1 MTRNGDAIDRRRIQT
16 EFGTTF
22 FVEAAAGTGK
32 TTALVGRIVG
42 MVRAGIGTLAQTVAV
57 TFTEKAA
64 GEMKLRLRLDIEK
77 ARTGSA
83 PQERARL
90 DRALEELE
98 LARIGTIHAFCGDLL
113 SERPV
118 EAGVDPLFT
127 VAAEDEAT
135 GLADQAFERWL
146 HAMLIDPPEGPRRI
160 LRRRTGWDPP
170 QHQLRDA
177 MHALCQHRD
186 FPAPWRRDPF
196 DRDGAID
203 ALIAELAELGRLA
216 PTSSWPGDP
225 LARNLSEIAVFV
237 REATQL
243 EAVAGRDYDG
253 LEAELRE
260 LARNRRRFRGWQW
273 KGSAKTTF
281 GALSRDDVLAHR
293 DRVKASLA
301 AFIEA
306 SDADLAPLVHEALRT
321 AIADYELLKMKAGR
335 LDFLDL
341 LIKTRNLVR
350 DNAAVREDLQKRFT
364 HFFVDE
370 FQDTD
375 PLQAEILLLLAA
387 DDPKE
392 ANWRAARSVPGKLF
406 LVGDPKQ
413 SIYRFRRAD
422 VALYEEVKKHLLARG
437 AVLLH
442 LTKSFRAPPSI
453 QRFVNDAFAPAM
465 TADASA
471 GEAAYVPLQEAR
483 NEITGRPTIIALP
496 IPEPYSDFGRIADW
510 QINESTPLAVG
521 AFIDWL
527 ITTSGWTVEEDGQAV
542 PIRPR
547 HIALLF
553 RRFRSFRTDVTRPY
567 MRALEARRIPHVLVG
582 GRSFHDREEV
592 LALRNALTAIEWPED
607 ELKVFATLHGP
618 LFALSDEAL
627 LAYRQHV
634 EIDGTIA
641 RRHLNPM
648 HSADQATLSGATAD
662 VANALDL
669 LRRLHLGRNHRP
681 IAQTV
686 TMLLEAVRA
695 HAGIALWPNG
705 EQALANCQRLID
717 MARKSERD
725 ASSFRAFVERL
736 EEQAEHGEAD
746 EAPVVEEGTEGV
758 RVMTVYKAKG
768 LEFPIVILADPTYKP
783 TRDTPSRHVD
793 PARDLWVEPLCGAAP
808 VELREASSLELKRD
822 QAEAIRVA
830 YVAATR
836 TRDLLIAPVC
846 GDEPIEGWFEVLNP
860 MLYPPD
866 HARRAAALAP
876 GCPVFGEDSVLRR
889 GPKGK
894 VPARGPVR
902 PGLHDRE
909 NGGAPVVWWDP
920 AALTLEVEELAP
932 VRHQRL
938 LEADPDGA
946 AAQPNEQHYAAWK
959 AERAALRASASQ
971 PSLSVETVT
980 AFARKKTSVTDESAV
995 EGVTSAEAPVE
1006 IERLPRGDI
1015 ERPGGRR
1022 FGALVHAMLGSID
1035 LNASPDT
1042 IREAASI
1049 QGRGVA
1055 ATDEEMRAAEATV
1068 SIVLAH
1074 PILRK
1079 AAASEGN
1086 GLRRETPVI
1095 LRLNDGSL
1103 IEGVVDLAFKEAAG
1117 WTVVDFKTDRE
1128 FEESSDRYAR
1138 QVRVYAE
1145 AVAAATSLPAR
1156 GVLLVI

>member
-1 MTRNGDAIDRRRIQT
+1 MQT

-42 MVRAGIGTLAQTVAV
+42 MVRAGTGALAQTVAV

-64 GEMKLRLRLDIEK
+64 GEMKLRLRLEIEQT
-77 ARTGSA
+77 RTGAA
-83 PQERARL
+83 PDERARL

-98 LARIGTIHAFCGDLL
+98 LARIGTMHAFCGDLL

-118 EAGVDPLFT
+118 EAGVDPLFS
-127 VAAEDEAT
+127 VAAEGEAAS
-135 GLADQAFERWL
+135 LADEAFERWL
-146 HAMLIDPPEGPRRI
+146 QGMLADPPEGPRRI
-160 LRRRTGWDPP
+160 LRRRSGWDPP
-170 QHQLRDA
+170 QQQLRDA
-177 MHALCQHRD
+177 MHTLCQHRD
-186 FPAPWRRDPF
+186 FPGPWRRDPF
-196 DRDGAID
+196 DRNGAID
-203 ALIAELAELGRLA
+203 ALIVELAEVGRLA
-216 PTSSWPGDP
+216 STSSWPGDP
-225 LARNLSEIAVFV
+225 LARNLSEIALFV

-260 LARNRRRFRGWQW
+260 LGRDRRRFRGWEW
-273 KGSAKTTF
+273 KGSPKTTF
-281 GALSRDDVLAHR
+281 GALSRDDVVARR
-293 DRVKASLA
+293 DRVRANLA

-321 AIADYELLKMKAGR
+321 AIADYELLKVKAGR

-341 LIKTRNLVR
+341 LIKARDLVR
-350 DNAAVREDLQKRFT
+350 DHADVREDLQKRFT

-387 DDPKE
+387 DDPRE
-392 ANWRAARSVPGKLF
+392 INWRAARPIPGKLF

-422 VALYEEVKKHLLARG
+422 VALYEEVKKHLLSTG
-437 AVLLH
+437 AELLH

-465 TADASA
+465 TADADA

-483 NEITGRPTIIALP
+483 AEISGRPTIIALP
-496 IPEPYSDFGRIADW
+496 VPEPYSNFGRIADW
-510 QINESTPLAVG
+510 RINDSLPVAVG
-521 AFIDWL
+521 AFVDWL
-527 ITTSGWTVEEDGQAV
+527 ITASGWTVEEDGEAV

-553 RRFRSFRTDVTRPY
+553 RRFRSFRTDITRPY
-567 MRALEARRIPHVLVG
+567 IRALEARRIPHLLVG
-582 GRSFHDREEV
+582 GRSFYDREEV

-607 ELKVFATLHGP
+607 ELKVFATLRGP

-627 LAYRQHV
+627 LAYRQRV
-634 EIDGTIA
+634 GSDNTLTW
-641 RRHLNPM
+641 RHLNPM
-648 HSADQATLSGATAD
+648 HPADRATLSGASVEVVD
-662 VANALDL
+662 ALDV

-681 IAQTV
+681 IAQTI
-686 TMLLEAVRA
+686 TMLLQSVRA

-717 MARKSERD
+717 MARSFERD
-725 ASSFRAFVERL
+725 ASSFRGFVEHI
-736 EEQAEHGEAD
+736 EEQAEHGHAD
-746 EAPVVEEGTEGV
+746 EAPIVEEGTEGV

-768 LEFPIVILADPTYKP
+768 LEFPIVILADPTYNAS
-783 TRDTPSRHVD
+783 RDTPSRHVD
-793 PARDLWVEPLCGAAP
+793 AARHLWVEPLCGAAP
-808 VELREASSLELKRD
+808 IELREASSLELRRD

-836 TRDLLIAPVC
+836 ASDLLIAPVC
-846 GDEPIEGWFEVLNP
+846 SDEPIDGWFKVLNP
-860 MLYPPD
+860 LLYPAD
-866 HARRAAALAP
+866 DARRTSAPAP
-876 GCPVFGEDSVLRR
+876 GCPAFGEDSVLSR

-894 VPARGPVR
+894 MPAARPVR
-902 PGLHDRE
+902 PGLHAPE

-920 AALTLEVEELAP
+920 AILTLEVEELAP
-932 VRHQRL
+932 LRHQRL

-946 AAQPNEQHYAAWK
+946 AAQASEQQYAAWK
-959 AERAALRASASQ
+959 AERAALRASASR

-980 AFARKKTSVTDESAV
+980 AFARKNTALADESTV
-995 EGVTSAEAPVE
+995 EGTTSAEEPVE
-1006 IERLPRGDI
+1006 IERLPRG
-1015 ERPGGRR
+1015 EVKRPGGRR

-1035 LNASPDT
+1035 LDASPDA
-1042 IREAASI
+1042 IQAAASI
-1049 QGRGVA
+1049 QGRLVA
-1055 ATDEEMRAAEATV
+1055 ATEEEKRAAEATV
-1068 SIVLAH
+1068 GIVLAH
-1074 PILRK
+1074 SILRR
-1079 AAASEGN
+1079 AAAAAHN
-1086 GLRRETPVI
+1086 RGLRRETPII
-1095 LRLNDGSL
+1095 LRLDDGCL
-1103 IEGVVDLAFKEAAG
+1103 VEGAVDLAFNEAAG

-1128 FEESSDRYAR
+1128 FQESSNRYVQ
-1138 QVRVYAE
+1138 QVRVYAR
-1145 AVAAATSLPAR
+1145 AVAAATGSPTR